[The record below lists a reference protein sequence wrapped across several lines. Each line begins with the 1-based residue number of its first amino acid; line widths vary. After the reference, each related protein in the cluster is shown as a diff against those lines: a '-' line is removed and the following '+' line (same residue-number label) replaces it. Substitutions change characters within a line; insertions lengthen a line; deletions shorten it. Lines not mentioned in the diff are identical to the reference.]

1 MLSGR
6 LAGVGCVGVVDR
18 STNMMPAP
26 MLAAIAIMLG
36 VDGGCRVRRAVHH
49 HRRAH
54 IHTQAGE
61 QRQHAEDRDHA
72 ITHRGSDT
80 RQT

>member
-6 LAGVGCVGVVDR
+6 LAGVGRVGVAVPG
-18 STNMMPAP
+18 TNMMPAP
-26 MLAAIAIMLG
+26 MLAASAIMLG

>member
-6 LAGVGCVGVVDR
+6 LARVGCVGVVDR

-49 HRRAH
+49 HRRAR